1 MAWSEPH
8 AEGPLQGHRLPRQA
22 FWHGPAGERAQ
33 ARPCS
38 PTLARVTVALTGG
51 FAATSGL
58 VAGLPSATPALLPGH
73 AGHAV
78 PDIPPPPSAIAIL
91 GDWHP
96 QPLLV
101 LGIGVAAG
109 LYLAG
114 VLRLRRNGVAWN
126 PWRTASW
133 LFGLVLVAGALM
145 SGLDDY
151 ADVTFSAHATQH
163 MFLATVA
170 PIPLA
175 LAAPLTLALRA
186 LSARPRKLL
195 LRILHTPVARVLTF
209 PLTGFVLMTVSLYA
223 VYYSSLYPAS
233 LENPALH
240 QWLHLHFLVS
250 GCLFYWPIIGVDPI
264 PGRLPYWGRLLILFI
279 SFPVHALFGLS
290 LMSTTTVFGADY
302 YADLHVPW
310 VPDLLADQ
318 HTGGGIMWS
327 AGELVGAV
335 VFLIL
340 FIQWARADEREARR
354 VDRRLDRE
362 AAVSA
367 AARVRGGD
375 GAGASAGAAAVPRDG
390 ERDEETLTGALGA
403 YNARLAALARAD
415 AARAAAEA
423 RMRVERQARK
433 AASRQRTDQRAD
445 QRAEERAEAP
455 GG

>member
-1 MAWSEPH
+1 MT
-8 AEGPLQGHRLPRQA
+8 EG
-22 FWHGPAGERAQ
+22 
-33 ARPCS
+33 
-38 PTLARVTVALTGG
+38 LTGA
-51 FAATSGL
+51 FGL
-58 VAGLPSATPALLPGH
+58 LTEVVGDAHPAYPALLPGH
-73 AGHAV
+73 GGADVAYV
-78 PDIPPPPSAIAIL
+78 PPPPSAAAIL
-91 GDWHP
+91 GNWHP

-101 LGIGVAAG
+101 LGIGLAAG

-114 VLRLRRNGVAWN
+114 VLRLRRRGVAWN

-133 LFGLVLVAGALM
+133 LFGLALVAGALM
-145 SGLDDY
+145 SGLDAY

-163 MFLATVA
+163 MVLATVA

-186 LSARPRKLL
+186 LSARPRKVL
-195 LRILHTPVARVLTF
+195 LRVLHTPVARILTF

-264 PGRLPYWGRLLILFI
+264 PGRLPYWSRLLILFI

-290 LMSTTTVFGADY
+290 LMSTTTVFGAEY

-310 VPDLLADQ
+310 IAGTLADQ
-318 HTGGGIMWS
+318 HTGGAIMWS

-354 VDRRLDRE
+354 VDRHLDRE
-362 AAVSA
+362 AAAVTA
-367 AARVRGGD
+367 A
-375 GAGASAGAAAVPRDG
+375 SP
-390 ERDEETLTGALGA
+390 
-403 YNARLAALARAD
+403 AALRPLPPLRPLQ
-415 AARAAAEA
+415 AAQ
-423 RMRVERQARK
+423 VV
-433 AASRQRTDQRAD
+433 
-445 QRAEERAEAP
+445 
-455 GG
+455 

>member
-1 MAWSEPH
+1 M
-8 AEGPLQGHRLPRQA
+8 
-22 FWHGPAGERAQ
+22 
-33 ARPCS
+33 
-38 PTLARVTVALTGG
+38 TVALTSSFVGAG
-51 FAATSGL
+51 EVGPSLHAA
-58 VAGLPSATPALLPGH
+58 AAALLPAHVGH
-73 AGHAV
+73 AI
-78 PDIPPPPSAIAIL
+78 PEIPPPPSATQIL
-91 GDWHP
+91 GHWHP
-96 QPLLV
+96 QPLVV
-101 LGIGVAAG
+101 LGIGVAGA

-114 VLRLRRNGVAWN
+114 VLRLRRRGVAWN

-133 LFGLVLVAGALM
+133 LFGLALVAGALM

-151 ADVTFSAHATQH
+151 ADATFSAHAVQH

-186 LSARPRKLL
+186 LSARSRKLL
-195 LRILHTPVARVLTF
+195 LRVLHTPVARILTF

-233 LENPALH
+233 LQHPVLH
-240 QWLHLHFLVS
+240 QWLHVHFLVS

-290 LMSTTTVFGADY
+290 LMSTTTVFAADY

-310 VPDLLADQ
+310 IGTPLADQ
-318 HTGGGIMWS
+318 HTGGAIMWS

-340 FIQWARADEREARR
+340 FVQWARADEREARR

-367 AARVRGGD
+367 AGAARGTSGAGVGGD
-375 GAGASAGAAAVPRDG
+375 PRPGPDRKPEEAA
-390 ERDEETLTGALGA
+390 LSGALAA

-423 RMRVERQARK
+423 RARQERQDRK
-433 AASRQRTDQRAD
+433 AAARGRTGTSGNRAGTARD
-445 QRAEERAEAP
+445 RAGPSGDRAGTP
-455 GG
+455 GDRAGTPLG

>member
-8 AEGPLQGHRLPRQA
+8 AEGPLQGHRLPRRA

-38 PTLARVTVALTGG
+38 PTLAGVTVALTGG
-51 FAATSGL
+51 FAAIGTGGFAAIGG
-58 VAGLPSATPALLPGH
+58 VAAGLPSATPALLPGH
-73 AGHAV
+73 AGHAG
-78 PDIPPPPSAIAIL
+78 PDIPPPPSAIEIL
-91 GDWHP
+91 GQWHP

-101 LGIGVAAG
+101 LGIGIAAG

-114 VLRLRRNGVAWN
+114 VLRLRRNGVAWS

-133 LFGLVLVAGALM
+133 LFGLLLVAGSLM
-145 SGLDDY
+145 SGLDAY
-151 ADVTFSAHATQH
+151 ADVAFSAHATQH
-163 MFLATVA
+163 MLMATVA

-195 LRILHTPVARVLTF
+195 LRVLHTPVARILTF

-233 LENPALH
+233 LDNPALH
-240 QWLHLHFLVS
+240 QWLHLHFLIS

-302 YADLHVPW
+302 YAELHVPW
-310 VPDLLADQ
+310 IPDLLADQ
-318 HTGGGIMWS
+318 HTGGAIMWS

-354 VDRRLDRE
+354 VDRRMDRE
-362 AAVSA
+362 AGVSA
-367 AARVRGGD
+367 VAARGTGGVVAAAETAAVRRD
-375 GAGASAGAAAVPRDG
+375 DEMPAGALA
-390 ERDEETLTGALGA
+390 A

-415 AARAAAEA
+415 AAREAAETQA
-423 RMRVERQARK
+423 RRERQARK
-433 AASRQRTDQRAD
+433 AASRGPARSAR
-445 QRAEERAEAP
+445 
-455 GG
+455 G

>member
-8 AEGPLQGHRLPRQA
+8 AGGPLRGHRLPRRA

-33 ARPCS
+33 ASPCP
-38 PTLARVTVALTGG
+38 PTLAPVTAGLTGT
-51 FAATSGL
+51 FCV
-58 VAGLPSATPALLPGH
+58 VAGVVAGVRPAHSALLPGH
-73 AGHAV
+73 GGADV
-78 PDIPPPPSAIAIL
+78 TYVPPPPSVAAIL
-91 GDWHP
+91 GHWHP
-96 QPLLV
+96 QPLLL

-114 VLRLRRNGVAWN
+114 VLRLRRRGVAWN

-145 SGLDDY
+145 SGLDAY

-186 LSARPRKLL
+186 LSARPRRVL
-195 LRILHTPVARVLTF
+195 LRVLHTPVARILTF

-302 YADLHVPW
+302 YAALHVPW
-310 VPDLLADQ
+310 IAGTLADQ
-318 HTGGGIMWS
+318 HTGGAIMWS

-354 VDRRLDRE
+354 TDRRLDRE
-362 AAVSA
+362 VAVA
-367 AARVRGGD
+367 AAATARATAAASG
-375 GAGASAGAAAVPRDG
+375 GAGGPDGPRAVPDRGQG
-390 ERDEETLTGALGA
+390 EEVLSGALAA

-415 AARAAAEA
+415 AARTAAEA
-423 RMRVERQARK
+423 RARQERQARK
-433 AASRQRTDQRAD
+433 AAGRGRAG
-445 QRAEERAEAP
+445 AP

>member
-1 MAWSEPH
+1 MT
-8 AEGPLQGHRLPRQA
+8 EG
-22 FWHGPAGERAQ
+22 
-33 ARPCS
+33 
-38 PTLARVTVALTGG
+38 LTGA
-51 FAATSGL
+51 FGL
-58 VAGLPSATPALLPGH
+58 LTEVVGGAHPAYPALLPGH
-73 AGHAV
+73 GGADV
-78 PDIPPPPSAIAIL
+78 PYVPPPPSAAAIL
-91 GDWHP
+91 GNWHP
-96 QPLLV
+96 QPLLL
-101 LGIGVAAG
+101 LGIGLAAG

-114 VLRLRRNGVAWN
+114 VLRLRRRGVAWN

-145 SGLDDY
+145 SGLDAY

-186 LSARPRKLL
+186 LSARPRKVL
-195 LRILHTPVARVLTF
+195 LRVLHTPVARILTF

-264 PGRLPYWGRLLILFI
+264 PGRLPYWARLLILFI

-290 LMSTTTVFGADY
+290 LMSTTTVFGAEY

-310 VPDLLADQ
+310 IAGTLADQ
-318 HTGGGIMWS
+318 HTGGAIMWS

-354 VDRRLDRE
+354 VDRHLDRE
-362 AAVSA
+362 AAAVTA
-367 AARVRGGD
+367 
-375 GAGASAGAAAVPRDG
+375 ASARRCHLCGRCRRRRWSRRPAGRPGQGTGRRSAQRRSRRLQRPAGRARPGGCGPHSGRNPGAPGAAGPEGGQPREG
-390 ERDEETLTGALGA
+390 RGARRVSRASLPVSSRPHRD
-403 YNARLAALARAD
+403 
-415 AARAAAEA
+415 
-423 RMRVERQARK
+423 RQPDR
-433 AASRQRTDQRAD
+433 SGDPR
-445 QRAEERAEAP
+445 
-455 GG
+455 

>member
-1 MAWSEPH
+1 MLAYACPCDGGSD
-8 AEGPLQGHRLPRQA
+8 RR
-22 FWHGPAGERAQ
+22 FRRAG
-33 ARPCS
+33 
-38 PTLARVTVALTGG
+38 TGG
-51 FAATSGL
+51 FAAIGGVVPGL
-58 VAGLPSATPALLPGH
+58 AGASHPAAGARRAAAYAGLPAH
-73 AGHAV
+73 AGHAGS
-78 PDIPPPPSAIAIL
+78 DIPPPPSAAAIL

-96 QPLLV
+96 QPLLM
-101 LGIGVAAG
+101 LGIGLAAG

-145 SGLDDY
+145 SGLDGY

-163 MFLATVA
+163 MLLATVA

-186 LSARPRKLL
+186 LSARPRKML
-195 LRILHTPVARVLTF
+195 LRVLHTPVARILTF

-310 VPDLLADQ
+310 IPDAPRRPAHRWRDHVVGRGAGRGRGVPDPVHPVGAGRR
-318 HTGGGIMWS
+318 TGG
-327 AGELVGAV
+327 
-335 VFLIL
+335 
-340 FIQWARADEREARR
+340 
-354 VDRRLDRE
+354 
-362 AAVSA
+362 
-367 AARVRGGD
+367 
-375 GAGASAGAAAVPRDG
+375 P
-390 ERDEETLTGALGA
+390 TGRPALGPRG
-403 YNARLAALARAD
+403 RLSPPSRRP
-415 AARAAAEA
+415 ARAAQVA
-423 RMRVERQARK
+423 
-433 AASRQRTDQRAD
+433 
-445 QRAEERAEAP
+445 
-455 GG
+455 